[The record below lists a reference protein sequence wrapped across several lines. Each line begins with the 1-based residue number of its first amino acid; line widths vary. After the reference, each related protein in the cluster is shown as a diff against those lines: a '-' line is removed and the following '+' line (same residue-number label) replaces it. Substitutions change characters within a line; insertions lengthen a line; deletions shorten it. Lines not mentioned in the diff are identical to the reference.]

1 MLKGQDE
8 YVILDEQGSYDK
20 NYSRNFISLNFE
32 FLLFRSYDVTWDGS
46 KGESFGEQE
55 GERIR

>member
-1 MLKGQDE
+1 
-8 YVILDEQGSYDK
+8 VILDEQGSYDK